1 MTLPRICA
9 CAVLLA
15 LSGLSTLETQAQEA
29 GLSIELNR
37 LDTEAE
43 ACQASLVMEN
53 GTETTFEQLVLDL
66 VMFGE
71 DGIIARRLAVD
82 VAPLRAGRMSVKVFA
97 VDRTACESIGRV
109 LLNDVLSCAGGE
121 GPLAGCFELID
132 TRSRVS
138 AEFLN

>member
-1 MTLPRICA
+1 M

-15 LSGLSTLETQAQEA
+15 LSGIGALEARAQEA

-37 LDTEAE
+37 LDTQAE
-43 ACQASLVMEN
+43 ACQAFLVMEN
-53 GTETTFEQLVLDL
+53 GTEIAFEELVLDL
-66 VMFGE
+66 VMFGD

-82 VAPLRAGRMSVKVFA
+82 IAPLRAGRISVKVFA
-97 VDRTACESIGRV
+97 VEGTACEAIGRV
-109 LLNDVLSCAGGE
+109 LLNDVLSCAGAE
-121 GPLAGCFELID
+121 GPVAGCFDLID